1 MRKAVKSHK
10 LTKSFLKRLL
20 QSRELRLLKS
30 FCVTTEDLLKYSED
44 SVSCVYYL
52 ALEGCGVKNVHADH
66 AASHLGKA
74 QGIANMLRSLAITTE
89 SRSVFLPQ
97 QILMKHGLSQ
107 EQIIRKQDSKGSRD
121 AIFEIASEA
130 NYHLEKAR
138 ELTKS
143 VPKEARPVLLPAAAI
158 ANYLER
164 LRRADF
170 RVFDDSLRQ
179 RYHMLPIAIYWNKLR
194 RKY

>member
-1 MRKAVKSHK
+1 MNKTTIYLAVPRGLRAFAYSYNSPEMYLFQAVKSHK

-74 QGIANMLRSLAITTE
+74 QGIANMLR
-89 SRSVFLPQ
+89 
-97 QILMKHGLSQ
+97 LM
-107 EQIIRKQDSKGSRD
+107 E
-121 AIFEIASEA
+121 
-130 NYHLEKAR
+130 N
-138 ELTKS
+138 ELFFYMK
-143 VPKEARPVLLPAAAI
+143 
-158 ANYLER
+158 
-164 LRRADF
+164 
-170 RVFDDSLRQ
+170 
-179 RYHMLPIAIYWNKLR
+179 
-194 RKY
+194 